1 VEDQRA
7 APVVVRPA
15 PVVRAS
21 KASSAA
27 LPYLAF
33 FLLLYGDIDRRAM
46 RESLTRA
53 TGTPDNGGVLD

>member
-1 VEDQRA
+1 M
-7 APVVVRPA
+7 VRLA